1 MASSIHRSSNCAA
14 YTDTV
19 SLLVDATAT
28 VPGQEDKCSVALPPT
43 FSCQTKAFEAP
54 DAATEADLR
63 AKAAAALETKGCDP
77 SAMELSFSTNLVG
90 AQHSEYSPAK
100 LADLGMASNCFRACN
115 DPNDATHQIT
125 ARCRSMYDMT
135 DAAGRTV
142 RNYNMVFH
150 SNLATC
156 DVSDDAAAQLY
167 EDARKVAAHNASQNG
182 YTVGRVEDLAC
193 DFAVLPVL

>member
-1 MASSIHRSSNCAA
+1 MIHSLKRA
-14 YTDTV
+14 YHHTQKF
-19 SLLVDATAT
+19 LGHAYRK
-28 VPGQEDKCSVALPPT
+28 GRKY
-43 FSCQTKAFEAP
+43 
-54 DAATEADLR
+54 
-63 AKAAAALETKGCDP
+63 AKH
-77 SAMELSFSTNLVG
+77 F
-90 AQHSEYSPAK
+90 
-100 LADLGMASNCFRACN
+100 
-115 DPNDATHQIT
+115 
-125 ARCRSMYDMT
+125 DMFMN
-135 DAAGRTV
+135 AAGRTV

>member
-1 MASSIHRSSNCAA
+1 MSIHRSSNCAN

-19 SLLVDATAT
+19 SLLIDATAT
-28 VPGQEDKCSVALPPT
+28 VPGEEGRCTVPLPPT
-43 FSCQTKAFEAP
+43 FSCQIKNFETP
-54 DAATEADLR
+54 DAKTMADLKL
-63 AKAAAALETKGCDP
+63 KAASALEEKGCDP
-77 SAMELSFSTNLVG
+77 DKMELSFATNLVG
-90 AQHSEYSPAK
+90 TQHSEYSAEK
-100 LADLGMASNCFRACN
+100 LAELGMASNCFRAGN

-135 DAAGRTV
+135 DADGRTV

-156 DVSDDAAAQLY
+156 DVSDDASAQLY
-167 EDARKVAAHNASQNG
+167 EDARKVAAHNAAQNG
-182 YTVGRVEDLAC
+182 FTVGRPEDLAC